1 MLKNIHLTEQ
11 EFLVEMSLW
20 LFAAKKISFGM
31 ARKMA
36 SMDVFQFQ
44 DLLDERGITI
54 HYDVDEYLTDLKNLQ
69 ILKWHGRRQWYFPD

>member
-1 MLKNIHLTEQ
+1 
-11 EFLVEMSLW
+11 MSLW

-69 ILKWHGRRQWYFPD
+69 ILK